1 MLSLPSELCIEALNA
16 EASSLVVTLSTTT
29 NQAPCTL
36 CQTLAWR
43 VHSRYIRT
51 LADLPCSGQTVILRW
66 QVRKWFCPN
75 PACARKIFT
84 EQLPAF
90 IAPSARMTQRLV
102 AALQAIAGACGGAL
116 GSRLATH
123 LSMPSSPTTL
133 LRRFLALPLPELPP
147 IRVLGVDD
155 WAWKRRQRYGT
166 LIVDQERA
174 CVSDLLAER
183 STDCFARWLAAHPS
197 VELITRDRSSEY
209 AKAATE
215 AAPQAVQVA
224 DRFHLVGNLVEMLA
238 LLLARCRTE
247 IRGAEQGV
255 ILPEAPEPALPTPTG
270 WKPRNPEQAARAA
283 AAHDVQRA
291 DRYQQVLVLRS
302 HGLTWEA
309 VAKRMG
315 LSPKTIRKWMAHEGP
330 PVHALRGSHRP
341 GKFGPY
347 ARYVLERWQAGI
359 HDGPQLYQEIAAQ
372 GYRGTLRTLQ
382 RYLQTLRRQRR
393 PVDLG
398 PPSVLDAFAARKA
411 VWLFIKPP
419 DELTA
424 EEASLLE
431 AVRAASPT
439 ASTAYRLAQRFM
451 LLLHRRQAS
460 DLLPWLEELEATG
473 FPEFQRFADGLRR
486 DLSAVL
492 AGIES
497 PYSNGRTEGFVNKL
511 KTVKRQMYGRA
522 GAPLLRHRLLLAA

>member
-1 MLSLPSELCIEALNA
+1 MLSLPSELRIEALDA
-16 EASSLVVTLSTTT
+16 EASTLVVTLSTTT

-43 VHSRYIRT
+43 VHSRYVRT
-51 LADLPCSGQTVILRW
+51 LADLPWSGQTVILRW

-75 PACARKIFT
+75 PSCTRKIFT
-84 EQLPAF
+84 EQVPIF
-90 IAPSARMTQRLV
+90 IAPSARMTQRLI

-116 GSRLATH
+116 GSRLARR

-133 LRRFLALPLPELPP
+133 LRRFLALPVPEMPP

-166 LIVDQERA
+166 LIVDQELA
-174 CVSDLLAER
+174 CVSDLLDER
-183 STDCFARWLAAHPS
+183 STDSFARWLAAHPS
-197 VELITRDRSSEY
+197 VEIITRDRSSEY

-238 LLLARCRTE
+238 LLLARCRAE

-255 ILPEAPEPALPTPTG
+255 ILPEEPEPALPTPAG

-291 DRYQQVLVLRS
+291 DHYQQVLVLRS

-330 PVHALRGSHRP
+330 PVHALRGSHRS
-341 GKFGPY
+341 GKFGPST
-347 ARYVLERWQAGI
+347 RYVLERWQAGVQ
-359 HDGPQLYQEIAAQ
+359 DGPQLYQEIAAQ

-398 PPSVLDAFAARKA
+398 PPSVLDAFAAHKA

-419 DELTA
+419 DELTP
-424 EEASLLE
+424 EEASLLV
-431 AVRAASPT
+431 AVCTASPT

-451 LLLHRRQAS
+451 QLLHRRQAS
-460 DLLPWLEELEATG
+460 DLLPWLEDLEATE
-473 FPEFQRFADGLRR
+473 FPEFQRFAEGIRR
-486 DLSAVL
+486 DLPAVL

-522 GAPLLRHRLLLAA
+522 GAPLLRHRMLLAV